1 MGGFVLKADFIC
13 FKDHPSYNLK
23 ARQKWAAIPFEA
35 GNFAILAI
43 DTHDLLAFDE
53 TEICKYLKR

>member
-53 TEICKYLKR
+53 TEI